1 MLNMALGLV
10 WGQAAFRILGTM
22 SILQRD
28 RVWKSLARRRGRV
41 TLGSDGVGRRRVAFD
56 DGILFVCLVVFVG
69 LVVLGSVLMLLFGA
83 AATLTSSKL
92 RSCPEFDL
100 CGAPA
105 PDGNESLS
113 ADDPL
118 TDGLRMIR

>member
-28 RVWKSLARRRGRV
+28 RVWKSLTRRRGRV

-56 DGILFVCLVVFVG
+56 DGILVVCLFVFVG
-69 LVVLGSVLMLLFGA
+69 LVVLGSVLILLFGA
-83 AATLTSSKL
+83 TATLTSSML

-105 PDGNESLS
+105 PDENESLS

-118 TDGLRMIR
+118 TDGLRMTR

>member
-1 MLNMALGLV
+1 MV
-10 WGQAAFRILGTM
+10 WVA
-22 SILQRD
+22 
-28 RVWKSLARRRGRV
+28 
-41 TLGSDGVGRRRVAFD
+41 VGWPSMTAYSSFC
-56 DGILFVCLVVFVG
+56 LFVFVG

>member
-1 MLNMALGLV
+1 M
-10 WGQAAFRILGTM
+10 LGTM

-28 RVWKSLARRRGRV
+28 RVWKSLTRRRGRV
-41 TLGSDGVGRRRVAFD
+41 TLGSDGVGRRRVALD
-56 DGILFVCLVVFVG
+56 EGILFVCLVVFVG
-69 LVVLGSVLMLLFGA
+69 LVVFGGVLMLLFR
-83 AATLTSSKL
+83 ATAMLPPSML

-113 ADDPL
+113 VDDPL
-118 TDGLRMIR
+118 TDGFIMTR

>member
-28 RVWKSLARRRGRV
+28 RVWKSLTRRRGRV

-56 DGILFVCLVVFVG
+56 DGILVVCLFVFVG
-69 LVVLGSVLMLLFGA
+69 LVVLGSVLILLFGA
-83 AATLTSSKL
+83 TATLTSSML

-105 PDGNESLS
+105 LDENESLS

-118 TDGLRMIR
+118 TDGLRMTR